1 MKNAFPIA
9 ILIVLCF
16 SLLCI
21 SAPVQAE
28 KSIPTSTYIVDR
40 NDDATGLPCTVAA
53 DDCSLRSAI
62 YLANNDSANSNIRFA
77 SNMDITLTSSI
88 TLGSLVLSESNTLV
102 EAAVGQIV
110 KINGNSANNV
120 FEITGSGIALRN
132 LRIYGSGDGWS
143 NVWINNP
150 ASEVILDQ
158 NVIGDDDPVDD
169 GCGLSPG
176 SYSGVFI
183 STTSVLTPGTHHA
196 YLYSNII
203 ECNKGGTF
211 WPGNGV
217 DLISTSEVIM
227 GLTPAK
233 NGEKI
238 LVGNIIRYNKND
250 GIYVD
255 QSYNNEFYYTYS
267 IENGFH
273 GMVLTNGSF
282 NNLVQNSHFI
292 ENGGSGILVTGS
304 ASLYNSFRSP
314 GLEAYGNAG
323 LGIDLGGDGFT
334 PNDPGDT
341 DVGPNDLLNYPT
353 LVSFSGTV
361 VNGKS
366 APNGNVVICVPI
378 GNTTKPGGGGSC
390 YDSVASDVSG
400 DWTYDT
406 LGLPGDY
413 QGMSPAALTYLAI
426 DSTGNTSEFSPLQQ
440 IFIPFVNKP

>member
-21 SAPVQAE
+21 PAPAPAHAE
-28 KSIPTSTYIVDR
+28 DSKAVFDYLVDR
-40 NDDATGLPCTVAA
+40 NDDTPGLPCTSAGN
-53 DDCSLRSAI
+53 DCSLRSAVN
-62 YLANNDSANSNIRFA
+62 LAETDGGNSIIEFA
-77 SNMDITLTSSI
+77 SSMDITIAGTFTLTQNSTTIQAS
-88 TLGSLVLSESNTLV
+88 
-102 EAAVGQIV
+102 VGQVV
-110 KINGNSANNV
+110 KINGNSVVANV
-120 FEITGSGIALRN
+120 FLITGSNITLSN

-143 NVWINNP
+143 NVWIDNP
-150 ASEVILDQ
+150 ASQVTLNQ

-183 STTSVLTPGTHHA
+183 STNSVLTPGAHHA

-203 ECNKGGTF
+203 ECNQGGIY

-217 DLISTSEVIM
+217 DLISTSEVIL

-233 NGEKI
+233 SGEKI
-238 LVGNIIRYNKND
+238 VVGNIIRYNKND

-273 GMVLTNGSF
+273 GMVLADGSF
-282 NNLVQNSHFI
+282 NNLVQNSHFY
-292 ENGGSGILVTGS
+292 ENGGSGILVTETTSVG
-304 ASLYNSFRSP
+304 NSFRSP

-341 DVGPNDLLNYPT
+341 DVGPNDLLLIIQPWS
-353 LVSFSGTV
+353 L
-361 VNGKS
+361 
-366 APNGNVVICVPI
+366 I
-378 GNTTKPGGGGSC
+378 
-390 YDSVASDVSG
+390 
-400 DWTYDT
+400 
-406 LGLPGDY
+406 
-413 QGMSPAALTYLAI
+413 AARW
-426 DSTGNTSEFSPLQQ
+426 
-440 IFIPFVNKP
+440 